1 MTGLHDF
8 QLNEVETRTLSG
20 YLRGGG
26 LLVADAGCGRKAFDA
41 AFRRE
46 MKKVLPGAKFEPLP
60 ADSPVYS
67 AAGGGP
73 MKKALY
79 SPMLRKNRPELQAP
93 SLEGI
98 TVGGKLTVIYSRY
111 GLGDGWQGEHCPYA
125 LCYESRDALNLG
137 LNILVYAMS
146 H

>member
-1 MTGLHDF
+1 MTGLHGFKLSDK
-8 QLNEVETRTLSG
+8 EIRTLRG

-26 LLVADAGCGRKAFDA
+26 LLVADSCCGRKAFDA

-46 MKKVLPGAKFEPLP
+46 MKRVFPRAKFEPLP

-67 AAGGGP
+67 AAGGEP
-73 MKKALY
+73 IKTVTY
-79 SPMLRKNRPELQAP
+79 SPMLRKNKPSLKSP

-98 TVGGKLTVIYSRY
+98 TVGGKLVVIYSKY

-125 LCYESRDALNLG
+125 LCYEGRDALKLG
-137 LNILVYAMS
+137 LSILVYAMS